1 MIYAKFDFSSAVRLL
16 LLVITLFLLV
26 VLASPHPKAW
36 AETDPDF
43 EPLIK
48 KLTKAGFEKEWVEE
62 IFGQDCVGL
71 NPKTLLLRLTLRESK
86 LDYDQFL
93 NEDNINKAQNF
104 FRKYQETLTKA
115 EEESGV
121 PGRVIVAVMLLE
133 TKLGEYTGSFQTL
146 STLAGHAVAG
156 HTGVVEKVV
165 ELLPEDEKERWTV
178 EKARKRLGNRSKWAF
193 NELKAYLALV
203 SERGLDTCRIKGS
216 YTGAIGLCQF
226 QPSNIKPYG
235 RDGNGD
241 GLVDLF
247 QADDAIVSVAEY
259 LKRHG
264 WKKNSSAARQLAVIK
279 TYNNSTPYAKTILAV
294 AEKLAQ

>member
-1 MIYAKFDFSSAVRLL
+1 MVF
-16 LLVITLFLLV
+16 FLLV
-26 VLASPHPKAW
+26 VLGGSLSKAL
-36 AETDPDF
+36 AESDQDF

-62 IFGQDCVGL
+62 VFTKDCVEL
-71 NPKTLLLRLTLRESK
+71 MPKTLMLRLTIKESK
-86 LDYDQFL
+86 LDYGQFL
-93 NEDNINKAQNF
+93 QDVNINKSQEF
-104 FRKYQETLTKA
+104 HKKYEEALKKA
-115 EEESGV
+115 EEEYGV
-121 PGRVIVAVMLLE
+121 PTQVIVSILLLE

-146 STLAGHAVAG
+146 STLASHAVSG
-156 HTGVVEKVV
+156 NKEVVEKVI
-165 ELLPEDEKERWTV
+165 ELLPEEEREKWTV

-193 NELKAYLALV
+193 NELKAFLTFINEQGV
-203 SERGLDTCRIKGS
+203 DPCRIKGS

-247 QADDAIVSVAEY
+247 QADDAITSVAEY

-264 WKKNSSAARQLAVIK
+264 WKKDSSPARQLAIIK

-294 AEKLAQ
+294 ADKLDQ